1 MYKKSYAAPEL
12 LELGLVSQL
21 TAAVDTSSRV
31 DYDENGPIV
40 TEGLGSR
47 DICDP
52 TSPNPGPGTC
62 D

>member
-12 LELGLVSQL
+12 LDLGLVSQL

-31 DYDENGPIV
+31 DYDENGTTI

-52 TSPNPGPGTC
+52 TTDDSGPGAC
-62 D
+62 